1 MIEEQLQKNNILV
14 SEANGNSMLPL
25 LRDGDKVVIAKVFD
39 IKKYDVVLFKKES
52 HYILHRVI
60 KIDNNKLI
68 IRGDN
73 NVATEVIEKKDVI
86 GKLVGYYN
94 ENGYVEINDKLNR
107 KYYYRSLPK
116 YILRKIVWT
125 KHKTILLLF

>member
-1 MIEEQLQKNNILV
+1 MIEEQIRKDNFLV

-25 LRDGDKVVIAKVFD
+25 LHDGDKVVIAKVFD

-60 KIDNNKLI
+60 NIVNNKLI

-94 ENGYVEINDKLNR
+94 KNGYVEINDKLNR
-107 KYYYRSLPK
+107 KYYFRSLPK
-116 YILRKIVWT
+116 YILRKI
-125 KHKTILLLF
+125 I

>member
-1 MIEEQLQKNNILV
+1 MIEEQIRKDNFLV

-73 NVATEVIEKKDVI
+73 NVATEVIEKKDVV

-107 KYYYRSLPK
+107 KYYFRSLPK
-116 YILRKIVWT
+116 YILRKI
-125 KHKTILLLF
+125 I